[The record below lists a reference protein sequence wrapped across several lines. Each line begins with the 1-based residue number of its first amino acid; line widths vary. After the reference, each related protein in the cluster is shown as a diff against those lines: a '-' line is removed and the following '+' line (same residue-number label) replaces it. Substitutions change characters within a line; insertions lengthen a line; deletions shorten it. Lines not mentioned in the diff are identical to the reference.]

1 MKLSFIC
8 SEDYMEILYIAFF
21 QEFYSHLASRMG
33 RFKKGGVPDQEA
45 AARILLNDWNTGK
58 VSVSIDMLEGHS
70 LAF

>member
-1 MKLSFIC
+1 
-8 SEDYMEILYIAFF
+8 MEILYIAFF

-58 VSVSIDMLEGHS
+58 VSVFIDML
-70 LAF
+70 